1 MRSASHFP
9 VKILQ
14 NTLTTFPFAS
24 HACFDK
30 KLIDICVIIAS
41 SCSSSKLLR
50 FSLNLSPVSTHAVNA
65 TRATTKQT
73 TQFEL
78 LKMGQNYMGSRA
90 GPQNEKW
97 SDRQITENPTGS
109 IHKEARKKSL
119 TQKKLI
125 LIRGFAFE
133 KYGPCS
139 KNAQR
144 K

>member
-50 FSLNLSPVSTHAVNA
+50 FSLNLSPVSTHAVKA

-73 TQFEL
+73 TQFKL

-109 IHKEARKKSL
+109 IHKEARKKKFDP
-119 TQKKLI
+119 KKVD
-125 LIRGFAFE
+125 FD
-133 KYGPCS
+133 
-139 KNAQR
+139 
-144 K
+144 

>member
-1 MRSASHFP
+1 MKRVDLGHYVQMRSASHFP

-109 IHKEARKKSL
+109 IHKEARKKKFDP
-119 TQKKLI
+119 KKVD
-125 LIRGFAFE
+125 FD
-133 KYGPCS
+133 
-139 KNAQR
+139 
-144 K
+144 